1 MALSAASRG
10 PGSGKTPGL
19 LPWQIFLVYAVLG
32 LASVKFLLPALVA
45 GCLFG
50 LGLWRTGNW
59 PGPLGPLLCFVIG
72 LLAAWALLAE
82 PPPLDRAKMPE
93 WMAKRKEVLVRA
105 QVKKVD
111 TKPENRLQI
120 ILDRPRFRI
129 DDKRGRLSMDLSW
142 NWYEPTRVPSPGDT
156 VRARFRIEPV
166 RGHLNPGTWDTRFY
180 WARQGVG
187 YSTSSEG
194 AEGIESWQR
203 RTDSFWRARRAVVH
217 TVARHVGDNAGGGI
231 LLALLCGDKSEL
243 SYDQLNL
250 IRRASLSHVLAQSGL
265 HLGFLA
271 ALGWILARA
280 AGRVRPGIYLTLPRQ
295 RLAALAALPLVAFYL
310 WLGGFKPSL
319 LRASLMFFFWGLLLW
334 RGRGQVLM
342 DGLFAAVLVMVLVW
356 PMGIF
361 DLGLQL
367 SVTAVAGI
375 VLLWPKVVG
384 WLGRHLPSRMLHPAL
399 FYPFS
404 VLGISLVVNAALFPL
419 LVWYFGQVSPHI
431 YLNLLWLPALA
442 FAVMPLGL
450 SGLVLGFVPGL
461 ETAAGYLL
469 QAASFILQQ
478 LFELL
483 QVLDRVDWLG
493 VAVLPRPGWPE
504 MLGYWTLLAC
514 AALWPAHGMR
524 RIWPLGLCAAVLL
537 LWPLASKGLTPDP
550 RLSLRLFDV
559 GQGQALLLQTP
570 QKRLLIDG
578 GGSWN
583 RDYDVGRLILSPAL
597 SKGRRPAVDSV
608 VMTHPDFDHMR
619 GLYYILRKYGV
630 ERFLYNGR
638 WPDDWDGRVL
648 GRILENRNI
657 PARVLRPGEAI
668 DLGRGLRLEV
678 LHAADRT
685 GIREPNNSSLILR
698 VAYGQRTLALLP
710 GDAEEGLL
718 RGMARSDRDLGA
730 ELMVLPHHGSGS
742 SLCPAFYK
750 EVAPDLAVASCG
762 FLNHF
767 RFPHEKVVEALEKQD
782 IPLLTTAEEG
792 SIRVSW
798 HGPELEMEVES
809 QRGIED
815 TSWARRKETASR
827 KRAR

>member
-1 MALSAASRG
+1 MQQG
-10 PGSGKTPGL
+10 HGSSQTPGL
-19 LPWQIFLVYAVLG
+19 LPWQILLVYGVLG
-32 LASVKFLLPALVA
+32 LASARFFLPALVA

-59 PGPLGPLLCFVIG
+59 PGLSRQVISFLAG
-72 LLAAWALLAE
+72 LLAAWVLLAE
-82 PPPLDRAKMPE
+82 APPLDRAKMPE
-93 WMAKRKEVLVRA
+93 WMAKRREVLVRA
-105 QVKKVD
+105 RVERVD

-120 ILDRPRFRI
+120 ILDRPHFRI
-129 DDKRGRLSMDLSW
+129 DGEKGRLSMDLSW
-142 NWYEPTRVPSPGDT
+142 NWYEPERTPSPGDT
-156 VRARFRIEPV
+156 VRAHFRIEPV

-194 AEGIESWQR
+194 DEGIESWRR
-203 RTDSFWRARRAVVH
+203 RTNSFWRARRAVVEKVASH
-217 TVARHVGDNAGGGI
+217 TGKSAGGGI
-231 LLALLCGDKSEL
+231 LLALLCGDKSGL

-271 ALGWILARA
+271 ALGWGLARA
-280 AGRVRPGIYLTLPRQ
+280 LGRIRPEMYLVLPRQ

-356 PMGIF
+356 PTGIF

-375 VLLWPKVVG
+375 VLLWPRTAG
-384 WLGRHLPSRMLHPAL
+384 WLSRRLPSSMLHPAS
-399 FYPFS
+399 FYPLS

-419 LVWYFGQVSPHI
+419 LLWYFGQVSPHV

-442 FAVMPLGL
+442 FGVMPLGL
-450 SGLVLGFVPGL
+450 GGLVLAFVPGL
-461 ETAAGYLL
+461 EAVAGFLL
-469 QAASFILQQ
+469 QFAGFILQQ

-483 QVLDRVDWLG
+483 QVIDRAGWLW
-493 VAVLPRPGWPE
+493 AEVLPRPRWPE

-514 AALWPAHGMR
+514 AALLPAHGIR
-524 RIWPLGLCAAVLL
+524 RLWPLGLGAAALL
-537 LWPLASKGLTPDP
+537 LLPFAHSALTQQP

-559 GQGQALLLQTP
+559 GQGQALMLQTP
-570 QKRLLIDG
+570 QKRLLVDG

-583 RDYDVGRLILSPAL
+583 KDYDVGRLVLSPAL
-597 SKGRRPAVDSV
+597 SWGRRTAVDSV
-608 VMTHPDFDHMR
+608 VLTHPDFDHMR
-619 GLYYILRKYGV
+619 GLYFILRTYGV

-638 WPDDWDGRVL
+638 WPEDWDGRVL
-648 GRILENRNI
+648 GRILEERDI
-657 PARVLRPGEAI
+657 PARAIRPGEAV
-668 DLGRGLRLEV
+668 DLGRGLHLEV

-685 GIREPNNSSLILR
+685 GMWDPNNSSLILR
-698 VAYGQRTLALLP
+698 VAHGQRTLALLP
-710 GDAEEGLL
+710 GDAERGLL
-718 RGMARSDRDLGA
+718 RGMARSGLDLEA
-730 ELMVLPHHGSGS
+730 ELLVLPHHGSRS
-742 SLCPAFYK
+742 SQCPAFYR
-750 EVAPDLAVASCG
+750 EVDPDLALASCG

-767 RFPHEKVVEALEKQD
+767 RFPHEEVEKALEKQD
-782 IPLLTTAEEG
+782 VPLLTTAQEG

-798 HGPELEMEVES
+798 HGPELEMRVET
-809 QRGIED
+809 QRGIDD
-815 TSWARRKETASR
+815 TLWPSRKETGSR
-827 KRAR
+827 DGAR

>member
-1 MALSAASRG
+1 MAHSAASCG

-19 LPWQIFLVYAVLG
+19 LPWQVFLVYGVLG
-32 LASVKFLLPALVA
+32 LASVKFFLPALIG

-50 LGLWRTGNW
+50 IGLRRTGGW
-59 PGPLGPLLCFVIG
+59 PGLFGPLLCFLAGV
-72 LLAAWALLAE
+72 LAAWGLLLKA
-82 PPPLDRAKMPE
+82 PPLDRAAMPE

-105 QVKKVD
+105 QVERVD

-120 ILDRPRFRI
+120 ILDRPHFRAE
-129 DDKRGRLSMDLSW
+129 DESGRLSMDLSW
-142 NWYEPTRVPSPGDT
+142 NWYEPARTPSPGDI

-187 YSTSSEG
+187 YTTSSEG
-194 AEGIESWQR
+194 SDGIESWQHRTNSLWQAR
-203 RTDSFWRARRAVVH
+203 RTVVD
-217 TVARHVGDNAGGGI
+217 TVARHAGEGVGGGI

-265 HLGFLA
+265 HLGFIA

-280 AGRVRPGIYLTLPRQ
+280 AGRIRPGIYLTLPRQ
-295 RLAALAALPLVAFYL
+295 RLAALTALPLVGFYL
-310 WLGGFKPSL
+310 WLGGFKASL

-342 DGLFAAVLVMVLVW
+342 DGLFAAVLVIVLVW

-384 WLGRHLPSRMLHPAL
+384 WLTRRLPSRMLHPAL
-399 FYPFS
+399 FYPLS
-404 VLGISLVVNAALFPL
+404 VLGISLVVNAALFPVL
-419 LVWYFGQVSPHI
+419 LWYFGQISPHI

-442 FAVMPLGL
+442 FGVMPLGL
-450 SGLVLGFVPGL
+450 SGLVLAFVPGL
-461 ETAAGYLL
+461 EAAAAYLL
-469 QAASFILQQ
+469 QAAGFILQQ
-478 LFELL
+478 LFDLL
-483 QVLDRVDWLG
+483 QLMDGAGWLG
-493 VAVLPRPGWPE
+493 AAVLPRPGWPE

-514 AALWPAHGMR
+514 AALWTAHGMR
-524 RIWPLGLCAAVLL
+524 RIWPLGLCAVVLL
-537 LWPLASKGLTPDP
+537 LWPWASKGLTPEP

-559 GQGQALLLQTP
+559 GQGQALMLQTP
-570 QKRLLIDG
+570 QKRLLVDG

-583 RDYDVGRLILSPAL
+583 KDYDVGRLILSPAL
-597 SKGRRPAVDSV
+597 SKGRWPAVDSV

-630 ERFLYNGR
+630 KRFLYNGR
-638 WPDDWDGRVL
+638 WPEGWDGRVL
-648 GRILENRNI
+648 GRILEKRDI
-657 PARVLRPGEAI
+657 PAKALRPGEAI
-668 DLGRGLRLEV
+668 DLGRGLRVEV

-685 GIREPNNSSLILR
+685 GMQKPNNSSLILR
-698 VAYGQRTLALLP
+698 VAHGQRNLALLP

-718 RGMARSDRDLGA
+718 RRMARSDRDLGA
-730 ELMVLPHHGSGS
+730 ELMVLPHHGSRS
-742 SLCPAFYK
+742 SLCRAFYR
-750 EVAPDLAVASCG
+750 EVAPDLALASCG

-767 RFPHEKVVEALEKQD
+767 RFPHEQVKRALDKQD
-782 IPLLTTAEEG
+782 IPLLSTAQEG

-798 HGPELEMEVES
+798 QGPDLEMEVET
-809 QRGIED
+809 QRGME
-815 TSWARRKETASR
+815 ETASR
-827 KRAR
+827 DGSR